1 MGHIP
6 ETVWINV
13 GTHLQF
19 WLNECI
25 ICGILEL
32 ENELGTT
39 IHGCDRVSLL
49 SLSGQLIPG
58 GIQQVCSL
66 LKKTQIT
73 PKEFPIAPKPL
84 FKLFVWQQLPSIFLQ
99 ADSSDNS
106 CVLFFLFFFF
116 SFFFFSFL
124 WRERSFCHIINSNS
138 VSVLFCLSLKWK
150 QWQNCH
156 ECVPRKTLEP
166 ATLNYGG
173 AIWDVFLETLQEL
186 GEERLLFLCDPAHY
200 KPFLFPT
207 SLWTY
212 SISTA
217 L

>member
-1 MGHIP
+1 MY
-6 ETVWINV
+6 
-13 GTHLQF
+13 HL
-19 WLNECI
+19 WDSRV
-25 ICGILEL
+25 
-32 ENELGTT
+32 ENELRT
-39 IHGCDRVSLL
+39 IIRGCDRVSLL

-58 GIQQVCSL
+58 GIQQVCSV
-66 LKKTQIT
+66 LKNHKSH
-73 PKEFPIAPKPL
+73 PRNFPSLQNPFSSSL
-84 FKLFVWQQLPSIFLQ
+84 FG
-99 ADSSDNS
+99 SSS
-106 CVLFFLFFFF
+106 PPFFCRRTIVTTHVFCFSSFF
-116 SFFFFSFL
+116 SFSSAHFL

-166 ATLNYGG
+166 AALNYGG

-186 GEERLLFLCDPAHY
+186 GGERLQFLCDPAHY

-207 SLWTY
+207 SFWTY